1 MCVCVCLGGG
11 IANLFLAAN
20 KVLRLITDGGRKC
33 RESQHTT
40 YVAHVCAKCFNFG
53 SSIRRRRHFIINV
66 EGSGV
71 LAGELAGLFVQIAKT
86 TASECAQLS
95 SSHLSLARGAK
106 GKQN

>member
-11 IANLFLAAN
+11 VANLFLAAN

-53 SSIRRRRHFIINV
+53 SSIRRRRHFIINA
-66 EGSGV
+66 EGKRGV
-71 LAGELAGLFVQIAKT
+71 GGAGWVICANCKDNRERVRAVIELAFVAG
-86 TASECAQLS
+86 S
-95 SSHLSLARGAK
+95 GAK